1 MLMYAVLLRNAGQ
14 QVAGFQNQVLM
25 VLFIDLPFLIFK
37 CILLR

>member
-14 QVAGFQNQVLM
+14 QVAELQNQVLM
-25 VLFIDLPFLIFK
+25 VLFIDLPFLILK